1 MKYLFYII
9 IVLLLCSFDT
19 KPKISLVI
27 GFDNGCNGKN
37 IVRFTDFSGKYVLC
51 PSQGDHAPI
60 CYLTKKGEKKLRSIA
75 KRTKLIY
82 IVNPSEFKMLIDFKI
97 FTNLETLVFCGDD
110 SDVKFD
116 KIPEEALKIVSLKTI
131 YLQYVDP
138 NNKIEE
144 QVKAT
149 RPDIKIIRTKPFID
163 EPKDFCKLME

>member
-1 MKYLFYII
+1 MKNLAYVIILILF
-9 IVLLLCSFDT
+9 CSFNT
-19 KPKISLVI
+19 QPKLSLVI
-27 GFDNGCNGKN
+27 GFDNGCNSKN

-51 PSQGDHAPI
+51 PSRGDHAPI
-60 CYLTKKGEKKLRSIA
+60 CDLTKKGEKKLRSIA

-82 IVNPSEFKMLIDFKI
+82 IENPSTFKIIIDFKI
-97 FTNLETLVFCGDD
+97 FTNLETLVFCGND

-116 KIPEEALKIVSLKTI
+116 KIPEDALKITNLKTI

-149 RPDIKIIRTKPFID
+149 RPDIKIIRTKPFVD